1 MENIEVI
8 ERGKITVNIYEGQK
22 GDPGEPLRFSDL
34 TQEQKAELKGEKG
47 DPGTVPDLTNLYNEL
62 KYKGY
67 KAKSASIEDVIELI
81 VNSMQLY
88 DKVSNSTFYYNK
100 VIYGDKAIRFNI
112 SSAPNAELVERDTD
126 NKLVLTSDNMNRE
139 VSWVLSKPIDENA
152 RYIDLIWDG
161 EIRKTF
167 TIEGVKK
174 SSIPALINNP
184 NYRNVLND
192 KYAIAV
198 YDDGETAYI
207 ESTENSKNLTDIV
220 ELVNTAN
227 DELELPTNIKT
238 LILTIGRPLSLDDS
252 QYYPLT
258 RNTITIDGDGGS
270 VYIDSNKFVVDLRK
284 LKVNCDNVVILMNQD
299 IQGVGGYTIGEIYV
313 ISDKQKTIS
322 GATISSSGDSEL
334 QGTVDVSDLS
344 VVQLTRNSVLRQLIN
359 GVESHL

>member
-1 MENIEVI
+1 MENIEVV

-88 DKVSNSTFYYNK
+88 DKVSNSAFYYNK
-100 VIYGDKAIRFNI
+100 VIYGDKAILFHI
-112 SSAPNAELVERDTD
+112 SSVPNAELVERDTD
-126 NKLVLTSDNMNRE
+126 NKLVLTLDNMNRE

-184 NYRNVLND
+184 DYRNVLND
-192 KYAIAV
+192 KYVIAV

-207 ESTENSKNLTDIV
+207 KSKEASTNLTDIV

-227 DELELPTNIKT
+227 GELKLPTNIKT
-238 LILTIGRPLSLDDS
+238 LMLTIGKPLSLGDS

-258 RNTITIDGDGGS
+258 RNPIAIDGNGGF

-299 IQGVGGYTIGEIYV
+299 IQGVGGYTIDEIYV

-322 GATISSSGDSEL
+322 GATISISGNSEL
-334 QGTVDVSDLS
+334 LDTVDVSDLS
-344 VVQLTRNSVLRQLIN
+344 VVKLTRNSVYRQLIN
-359 GVESHL
+359 GTESHL